1 MWRVYMEKATKKQYE
16 KILRRCKNALTK
28 VENAG
33 ATIQNEPEEFQE
45 TLYALALNNLRFMLD
60 VSFGSD
66 READYGFELAE
77 IEKYIGDID

>member
-1 MWRVYMEKATKKQYE
+1 MERATKEQYE
-16 KILRRCKNALTK
+16 KILRRCQNALTK

-33 ATIQNEPEEFQE
+33 ATIQNEAEEMRE

-66 READYGFELAE
+66 VEADYGFEITE

>member
-1 MWRVYMEKATKKQYE
+1 MERATKEQYE
-16 KILRRCKNALTK
+16 KILGRCRNALTK

-33 ATIQNEPEEFQE
+33 ATIQNESEEYRE

-60 VSFGSD
+60 VSFGD
-66 READYGFELAE
+66 DTEADYGFEIAE

>member
-1 MWRVYMEKATKKQYE
+1 MERATKEQYE
-16 KILRRCKNALTK
+16 KILARCKRSLTK
-28 VENAG
+28 VETGG

-66 READYGFELAE
+66 REAEYGFEIAD
-77 IEKYIGDID
+77 IEKYLGDID

>member
-1 MWRVYMEKATKKQYE
+1 MERATKEQYE
-16 KILRRCKNALTK
+16 KILKRCKNALTK

-33 ATIQNEPEEFQE
+33 ATIQNETEEMQE

-66 READYGFELAE
+66 VEADYGFEITE

>member
-1 MWRVYMEKATKKQYE
+1 MERATKEQYE
-16 KILRRCKNALTK
+16 KILRRCQNALTK

-33 ATIQNEPEEFQE
+33 ATIQNEPDEMQE

-66 READYGFELAE
+66 LEADYGFEIAE